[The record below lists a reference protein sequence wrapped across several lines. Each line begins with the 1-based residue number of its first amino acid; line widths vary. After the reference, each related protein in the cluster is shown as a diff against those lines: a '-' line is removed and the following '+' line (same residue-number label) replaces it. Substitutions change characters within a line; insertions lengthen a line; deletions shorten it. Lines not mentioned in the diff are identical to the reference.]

1 MKLLLAMTF
10 LVASAVGIHFSGVDL
25 FSGFKEK
32 KATSKKV
39 SVVKPKFLREKI
51 KETEMPVYTFFET
64 LNDPTMT
71 QYVGLDGKVV
81 PAQPQLKNISVVSS
95 KEKVVPPPAE
105 KISKPDLHE
114 KPIVKQNIKI
124 ETPSTER
131 PSRYA
136 VQVGSFRDARRAG
149 ALKMKLQK
157 NGFDAFLMQ
166 TQIADDAW
174 HRVFMGRY
182 ANEQKAQAAALLAR
196 SNFKLNAVVVSK
208 TN

>member
-25 FSGFKEK
+25 LNGFQEK
-32 KATSKKV
+32 KAFSKKV

-51 KETEMPVYTFFET
+51 KETEMPVYTFFEI

-81 PAQPQLKNISVVSS
+81 PAQPQLKNISVVSA
-95 KEKVVPPPAE
+95 KEKVALPPAE
-105 KISKPDLHE
+105 KILKSDLLE
-114 KPIVKQNIKI
+114 KPVIKQDKNV

-136 VQVGSFRDARRAG
+136 VQVGSFRDAGRAG
-149 ALKMKLQK
+149 VLKMKLKK

-182 ANEQKAQAAALLAR
+182 VNEQEAQAAAIMAR